1 MKRVF
6 SVLAMFIFALSFF
19 AGCDLFNSNSIEK
32 LEIITT
38 SAKTEFLVGE
48 DFSAAGLVVK
58 AVYSNGDKE
67 DITEKAE
74 INASFYNKN
83 VATSY
88 NIKVTY
94 KNKSKYYSVSVV
106 TQLTQ
111 KTVTGISVNT
121 AAAKTIFELN
131 EVFSSAGLV
140 VSLTYS
146 DSTTQV
152 LPSGYEVDSSNYIPT
167 LEGAYEIFV
176 TYGSH
181 STSYDVTVQ
190 QAENGEGLP
199 VIVTD
204 YRVVTTTVQRFFMLG
219 TPFNSYGLIFQ
230 VEYSNGQIV
239 DYTPTVVNSHSYNP
253 NLIGTY
259 TITVNY
265 EGLTDTYT
273 VTVSDRLVQPE

>member
-1 MKRVF
+1 M
-6 SVLAMFIFALSFF
+6 
-19 AGCDLFNSNSIEK
+19 
-32 LEIITT
+32 
-38 SAKTEFLVGE
+38 
-48 DFSAAGLVVK
+48 
-58 AVYSNGDKE
+58 
-67 DITEKAE
+67 
-74 INASFYNKN
+74 
-83 VATSY
+83 
-88 NIKVTY
+88 
-94 KNKSKYYSVSVV
+94 SVV